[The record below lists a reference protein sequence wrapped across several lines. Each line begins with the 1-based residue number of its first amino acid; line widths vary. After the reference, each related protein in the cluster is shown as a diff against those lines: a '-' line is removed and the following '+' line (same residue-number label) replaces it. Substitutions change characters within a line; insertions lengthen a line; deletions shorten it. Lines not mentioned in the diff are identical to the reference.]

1 MNGKK
6 KESYS
11 GIQYILFEFKTI
23 KKVTVYLFMK
33 KRMNAINKKH
43 HVIRFRDLNINNP
56 TNTML
61 EIPHL
66 VLCIQN
72 LGSQVK
78 YSYKY
83 AFSNIHIKFSIISLW
98 FVWVCVLF
106 YVCVLL
112 KWSLK
117 DSLHAYVLSSLPLLG
132 L

>member
-1 MNGKK
+1 MCLHEREK
-6 KESYS
+6 KEFYS
-11 GIQYILFEFKTI
+11 RIQYILFEFKTI

-33 KRMNAINKKH
+33 KRMNAINKKY

-72 LGSQVK
+72 LGSKVK

-83 AFSNIHIKFSIISLW
+83 AFSNIHIQFPLYLCDLCGC
-98 FVWVCVLF
+98 VCCF
-106 YVCVLL
+106 MCVCYSNGV
-112 KWSLK
+112 
-117 DSLHAYVLSSLPLLG
+117 
-132 L
+132 